1 MSTITYTG
9 TLTVISCWCGIE
21 FAVPRSLYDAHR
33 YDRSVKSIY
42 CPLGHWA
49 EWGREQRESDHLR
62 RQLRG
67 EEARR
72 IHAEDQRLMAE
83 RSARA
88 LRGHL
93 TRLRNRIAAGVCP
106 WCHRHFSNVQRHVE
120 GQHPD
125 RTEKMRE
132 ALS

>member
-88 LRGHL
+88 LRGHRVKL
-93 TRLRNRIAAGVCP
+93 VVQPAGHARSRRSYRLI
-106 WCHRHFSNVQRHVE
+106 QRV
-120 GQHPD
+120 
-125 RTEKMRE
+125 
-132 ALS
+132 